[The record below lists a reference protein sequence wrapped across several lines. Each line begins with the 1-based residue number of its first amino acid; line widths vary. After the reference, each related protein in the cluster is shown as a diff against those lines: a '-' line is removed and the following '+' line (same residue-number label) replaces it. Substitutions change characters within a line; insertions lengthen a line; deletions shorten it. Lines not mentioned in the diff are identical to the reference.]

1 MGVGRRFFAGWTVHN
16 RTMTELREPRHGVY
30 AARMQGRAFPSMD
43 FAQRLE
49 TVGLLRLPD
58 DPFVLHPEEAK
69 VLSPE
74 LSNGR
79 AKSLSLQRGAALR
92 GAGEGPDAPRAEGLM
107 ARFGDWAEAL
117 IDRIAPT
124 YAGALERGR
133 TSLRTRP
140 VEAGAASPRKDDRR
154 LHIDA
159 FPSHPTGGR
168 RILRVFSNI
177 NPQGEPRRW
186 EVGEP
191 FEVHAH
197 RWIGRLRRPWPGEAW
212 ALEALG
218 LTRARRTPY
227 DALMLGLHDAAKLD
241 DDYQRDAPRRAEAF
255 AAGSTWIVFT
265 DSTVHAAIEG
275 RYALEQTFYLP
286 LSALAAPE
294 AAPLRIL
301 ERLTG
306 RGMC

>member
-1 MGVGRRFFAGWTVHN
+1 
-16 RTMTELREPRHGVY
+16 MTELREPRYGVY
-30 AARMQGRAFPSMD
+30 SAAMQGSALPHTD
-43 FAQRLE
+43 FAERLE
-49 TVGLLRLPD
+49 TEGLLRLPD
-58 DPFVLHPEEAK
+58 HAFTLHPDESK
-69 VLSPE
+69 GLSPA
-74 LSNGR
+74 LSDGR
-79 AKSLSLQRGAALR
+79 AKSLSLLRGAALR
-92 GAGEGPDAPRAEGLM
+92 GAAAGPDAVWTESLM
-107 ARFGDWAEAL
+107 TRFGDWAEVL
-117 IDRIAPT
+117 VGQIAPT

-159 FPSHPTGGR
+159 FASQPTGGR

-177 NPQGEPRRW
+177 NPAGEARRW

-191 FEVHAH
+191 FEAHAR
-197 RWIGRLRRPWPGEAW
+197 RWIGGLRRPWPGEAR
-212 ALEALG
+212 ALAALG

-241 DDYQRDAPRRAEAF
+241 DAYQRNAPRRVEAF
-255 AAGSTWIVFT
+255 AAGATWIVFT
-265 DSTVHAAIEG
+265 DSTVHAATEG

-286 LSALAAPE
+286 LSAMAAPE

-306 RGMC
+306 RPLC